1 MPEAGLDA
9 LMLILSQQQ
18 PSSVPVTLNEIVGH
32 HGTNVE
38 LADPRR
44 PLYRPGLFW
53 AKCLI
58 NRYRDA
64 EQGMPAVL
72 LQPGLPWPVAPDHLG
87 APGRSGMSAPG
98 LSLSE
103 QDGSLPRGRCLPSSD
118 RHTSMQER
126 LQMTVQGEATTKV
139 LLTDAAAAKVS
150 GLLQQEGR
158 DDLRLRIA
166 VQPGG
171 CSGLRYQLYFDE
183 RDLDGDVVTEFGSV
197 QVVTDRMSFPYL
209 GGATIDFV
217 DTIEKQGF
225 TIDNPNATGS
235 CACGDS
241 FH

>member
-1 MPEAGLDA
+1 M
-9 LMLILSQQQ
+9 
-18 PSSVPVTLNEIVGH
+18 
-32 HGTNVE
+32 
-38 LADPRR
+38 
-44 PLYRPGLFW
+44 
-53 AKCLI
+53 
-58 NRYRDA
+58 
-64 EQGMPAVL
+64 
-72 LQPGLPWPVAPDHLG
+72 
-87 APGRSGMSAPG
+87 
-98 LSLSE
+98 
-103 QDGSLPRGRCLPSSD
+103 
-118 RHTSMQER
+118 
-126 LQMTVQGEATTKV
+126 QMTVQDEATTKGV

-150 GLLQQEGR
+150 SLLQQEGR

-183 RDLDGDVVTEFGSV
+183 RDMDGDVVSQFGTV